1 MNNNYNN
8 TNSNYSN
15 NNRTNWQNNANSN
28 NQGMNS
34 QGANNTASNIDYER
48 SSDGSSTLNGFTT
61 PSKQDFS
68 TTEFQGQ
75 IQQILSYNV
84 GEYVLIEFMP
94 GTSDVI
100 RKQGIIYYVGV
111 SYVVLYD
118 DEFDNFIIC
127 DVFSIRFVYMYRPGD
142 RPNQNINNNSNNQR

>member
-1 MNNNYNN
+1 MNNNYQ
-8 TNSNYSN
+8 N

-28 NQGMNS
+28 NQGMNG
-34 QGANNTASNIDYER
+34 QGTSNNGTSSSNNMDYER

-94 GTSDVI
+94 GTNDVI
-100 RKQGIIYYVGV
+100 RKQGIIYYVGI

-118 DEFDNFIIC
+118 DEFDNFILC
-127 DVFSIRFVYMYRPGD
+127 DIFSIRFVYMYRPGD
-142 RPNQNINNNSNNQR
+142 RPSQNMNNNSNQR

>member
-1 MNNNYNN
+1 MNNNYQ
-8 TNSNYSN
+8 N

-28 NQGMNS
+28 TQGINGPGTS
-34 QGANNTASNIDYER
+34 TNGTSPSNNIDYER

-84 GEYVLIEFMP
+84 GEYVLIEFIP
-94 GTSDVI
+94 GTNDVI
-100 RKQGIIYYVGV
+100 RKQGIIYYVGI

-118 DEFDNFIIC
+118 DEFDNFILC
-127 DVFSIRFVYMYRPGD
+127 DIFSIRFVYMYRPGD
-142 RPNQNINNNSNNQR
+142 RPNQNINNNSNQR